1 MAVKS
6 RSKTSRRAPFLRLA
20 YSAPVSQE
28 AGSEDIRRFVLS
40 ATKAL
45 PFVRLRAHDQ
55 PLWCPESYWRVEPT
69 GKRDADVQLGRKYA
83 RAAIAAMKADGNR
96 HLIAHIF
103 QDITKDVVER
113 TGKRGC
119 ARFSPIARGFL
130 VEISEALA
138 AAR

>member
-6 RSKTSRRAPFLRLA
+6 RSKTSRQAPFLRLA

-28 AGSEDIRRFVLS
+28 AAGEDNCRFTLP

-45 PFVRLRAHDQ
+45 PFVRLRANDQ
-55 PLWCPESYWRVEPT
+55 PLWCPESYWHVKPT
-69 GKRDADVQLGRKYA
+69 GKRVADVRLGRKYA
-83 RAAIAAMKADGNR
+83 RDAIAAMKTDRNR
-96 HLIAHIF
+96 HLIAYII
-103 QDITKDVVER
+103 QDIIKDVVER

-119 ARFSPIARGFL
+119 VAYSPTARGFL
-130 VEISEALA
+130 VEISEAIA

>member
-6 RSKTSRRAPFLRLA
+6 RSKSSGHAPFLRLA

-28 AGSEDIRRFVLS
+28 AASEDIRRFTLP

-45 PFVRLRAHDQ
+45 PFVRLRANDQ
-55 PLWCPESYWRVEPT
+55 PLWCPESYWHVKPT
-69 GKRDADVQLGRKYA
+69 GKRDVDVRLGRKYA
-83 RAAIAAMKADGNR
+83 RDAIAAMKADRNR
-96 HLIAHIF
+96 HLIAHII
-103 QDITKDVVER
+103 QDIIKDVVER

-119 ARFSPIARGFL
+119 ARYSPTARGFL
-130 VEISEALA
+130 VEISEAID